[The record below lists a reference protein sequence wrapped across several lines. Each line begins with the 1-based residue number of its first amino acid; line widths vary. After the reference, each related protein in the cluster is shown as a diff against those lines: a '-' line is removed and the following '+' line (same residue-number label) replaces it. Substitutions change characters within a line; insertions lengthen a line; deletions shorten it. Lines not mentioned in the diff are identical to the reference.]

1 MINLS
6 TSKFIYLYFLREIQ
20 SKYIISKLSLVIVD
34 NIICYVIT

>member
-6 TSKFIYLYFLREIQ
+6 TAKFIYLYVHWEIH

-34 NIICYVIT
+34 KYICYVIT